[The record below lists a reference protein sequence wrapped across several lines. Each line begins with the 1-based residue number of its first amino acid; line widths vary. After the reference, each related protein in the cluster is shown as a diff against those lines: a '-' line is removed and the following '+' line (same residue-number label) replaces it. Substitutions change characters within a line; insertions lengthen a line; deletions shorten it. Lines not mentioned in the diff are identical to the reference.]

1 MLDLATFEGTRTRR
15 QDALNDA
22 LERLEGYEYLDLP
35 GPFACH
41 GPMGAETLSTLGY
54 DDLVADWVEA
64 YKSRHEP
71 LDPFPSLERI
81 DPRDE
86 KNWRSALGQ
95 VFRANDFAA
104 MFVGELDDEPWQ
116 EVLRRWL
123 PRLFEGSA
131 GGLSHG
137 IIRTAHAVR
146 ALPDD
151 GVPSELALRELARAL
166 GLWAAVYTLLPGHPE
181 LNGFL
186 GIDGAI
192 AGLPRPTDPWT
203 PIEAGTFSRIGEL
216 DGFSSA
222 VEALGPS
229 QEADDVLSDL
239 SGAFCRL
246 LLEASDVDPIP
257 LVHTVTPIGAT
268 RILLPYLAG
277 MSSEAVYAHLWQV
290 SAAIVCGFTPASL
303 GKDGEVQNVDGIFS
317 PDELV
322 ARVVEHKDP
331 HVLKFA
337 EVCLSEHWHS
347 SDPVYLMAAQHLF
360 ENTAPL

>member
-1 MLDLATFEGTRTRR
+1 MLESATLDVKQARR

-71 LDPFPSLERI
+71 LDPFPTLGRI
-81 DPRDE
+81 DPRDDA
-86 KNWRSALGQ
+86 NWRSALGQ
-95 VFRANDFAA
+95 VSRANDFTG
-104 MFVGELDDEPWQ
+104 MFVGELNSEPWQ
-116 EVLRRWL
+116 EVLRLWL

-146 ALPDD
+146 GLPDH
-151 GVPSELALRELARAL
+151 GAPSEIALRELARAL
-166 GLWAAVYTLLPGHPE
+166 GLWAAVFTQLPGQPG

-186 GIDGAI
+186 GLDRAI

-203 PIEAGTFSRIGEL
+203 PIEAGTFSRMGEL
-216 DGFSSA
+216 DGFPIA
-222 VEALGPS
+222 VEALGP
-229 QEADDVLSDL
+229 QGGDDALSDL
-239 SGAFCRL
+239 TAAFCRL
-246 LLEASDVDPIP
+246 LLGASDLDPIP

-268 RILLPYLAG
+268 RILLPYLAE

-303 GKDGEVQNVDGIFS
+303 RMKGEVHDVDEIIA
-317 PDELV
+317 PAELV
-322 ARVVEHKDP
+322 ARAVEHRDP

-337 EVCLSEHWHS
+337 EVCLSEHWHR
-347 SDPVYLMAAQHLF
+347 SDPVYLIAAEHLLKT
-360 ENTAPL
+360 TAPL

>member
-1 MLDLATFEGTRTRR
+1 MLESATLEAKQARR

-54 DDLVADWVEA
+54 DDLVGDWVEA

-71 LDPFPSLERI
+71 LDPFPTLERI

-86 KNWRSALGQ
+86 ANWRRALGQ

-104 MFVGELDDEPWQ
+104 MFEGELDGEPWQ

-146 ALPDD
+146 AMPDD
-151 GVPSELALRELARAL
+151 VVPSDLTIRELARAL
-166 GLWAAVYTLLPGHPE
+166 GLWAAVYTPLPGHPE
-181 LNGFL
+181 LKGFL
-186 GIDGAI
+186 DLDSAI
-192 AGLPRPTDPWT
+192 AGLPRPADPWA

-216 DGFSSA
+216 DRFSGA
-222 VEALGPS
+222 VEALGRPPG
-229 QEADDVLSDL
+229 ADDALSDL
-239 SGAFCRL
+239 SAAFCRL

-268 RILLPYLAG
+268 RTLLPYMAE
-277 MSSEAVYAHLWQV
+277 MSSEAVYAHLWHV
-290 SAAIVCGFTPASL
+290 SAAVVCGFTPASL
-303 GKDGEVQNVDGIFS
+303 GRRGEIHDADEIIS
-317 PDELV
+317 PIELI
-322 ARVVEHKDP
+322 ARIVEHRDP
-331 HVLKFA
+331 HVLKFT
-337 EVCLSEHWHS
+337 EVCLSEYWHR
-347 SDPVYLMAAQHLF
+347 SDPVYLIAAEHLLT
-360 ENTAPL
+360 NTAPL